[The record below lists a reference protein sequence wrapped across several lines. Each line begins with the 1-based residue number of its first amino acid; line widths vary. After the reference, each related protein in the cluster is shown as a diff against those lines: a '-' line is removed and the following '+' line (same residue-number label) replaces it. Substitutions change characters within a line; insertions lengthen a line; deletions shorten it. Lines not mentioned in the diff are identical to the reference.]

1 MLEDSAGQFGG
12 VCRLTVH
19 VFHGIFG
26 KIQVI
31 AGNEPFLGTHRFDR
45 FGVIFRVAEH
55 VQNVRKVACDRI
67 FLEIQL
73 AVGAVFGDFC
83 AFFGFAGRVA
93 VSIPFF

>member
-1 MLEDSAGQFGG
+1 MLSEETGSFSRYKTRMGLPSEAKRMKYSCLRILPVNSVVSVG
-12 VCRLTVH
+12 LTVH

-55 VQNVRKVACDRI
+55 I
-67 FLEIQL
+67 
-73 AVGAVFGDFC
+73 
-83 AFFGFAGRVA
+83 
-93 VSIPFF
+93 